1 MNQPAQTEL
10 VPVAPQTLAVAD
22 STQSPVEQIL
32 RAAVERGVTTENVA
46 VIERLTDL
54 YERLQA
60 KDAEK
65 QFASAF
71 VALQAEMPAIQASK
85 PVPNRDGSIRYHFAP
100 YEGIMAQ
107 VKPLLQK
114 HGFTVT
120 FSCDFDERRVIQSCT
135 LQHIGGHSRTNK
147 FAARIGN
154 GPPGSSDAQGDGAAS
169 TYAKRFALCNALN
182 IITGEQDTDGRPD
195 ARNEG
200 ETISED
206 KVAYLKEQVRETK
219 SDEAKFL
226 QFAGVKSYEEITV
239 AIYPQLVRSL
249 AAKAR
254 GK

>member
-1 MNQPAQTEL
+1 MKEEL
-10 VPVAPQTLAVAD
+10 NLAIQESSALA
-22 STQSPVEQIL
+22 QSPVEQIL
-32 RAAVERGVTTENVA
+32 RAAVANGVTTENVA

-65 QFASAF
+65 RFAAAF
-71 VALQAEMPAIQASK
+71 VLLQSDMPNIQATKS
-85 PVPNRDGSIRYHFAP
+85 VPDKYGNLKYRFAP
-100 YEGIMAQ
+100 YEEIMAQ

-120 FSCDFDERRVIQSCT
+120 FSTDFDDKRVIQSCT
-135 LQHIGGHSRTNK
+135 LQHIDGHSRTNK

-154 GPPGSSDAQGDGAAS
+154 GPPGSSEAQGDGAAS

-182 IITGEQDTDGRPD
+182 IITGEADTDGRRDD
-195 ARNEG
+195 ARAEG
-200 ETISED
+200 EAISED
-206 KVAYLKEQVRETK
+206 KVQYLREQVRETK

-226 QFAGVKSYEEITV
+226 QFAGVKTYEEITE

-249 AAKAR
+249 SAKAAR
-254 GK
+254 K

>member
-1 MNQPAQTEL
+1 MKSPESTDL
-10 VPVAPQTLAVAD
+10 VLTPESQLAIAPN
-22 STQSPVEQIL
+22 PIEQIL
-32 RAAVERGVTTENVA
+32 RAAVDKGVTQENVA

-65 QFASAF
+65 RFAAAF
-71 VALQAEMPAIQASK
+71 VALQAGMPNIAASR
-85 PVPNRDGSIRYHFAP
+85 PVPNNDGSVRYRFAP
-100 YEGIMAQ
+100 YEEIMAV

-120 FSCDFDERRVIQSCT
+120 FSTDYLEGRIIQSCT
-135 LQHIGGHSRTNK
+135 LQHIDGHSRTNK

-154 GPPGSSDAQGDGAAS
+154 GPPKSSEAQGDGAAS

-182 IITGEQDTDGRPD
+182 ITVETDTDGRPD
-195 ARNEG
+195 ARGEG

>member
-1 MNQPAQTEL
+1 MSTPENLQ
-10 VPVAPQTLAVAD
+10 LAVQESSAL
-22 STQSPVEQIL
+22 TQSPVEQIL
-32 RAAVERGVTTENVA
+32 RAAVANGVTTENVA

-65 QFASAF
+65 RFAAAF
-71 VALQAEMPAIQASK
+71 VLLQSDMPNIRASK
-85 PVPNRDGSIRYHFAP
+85 PVPNRDGTERYRFAP
-100 YEGIMAQ
+100 YEEIMAQ

-120 FSCDFDERRVIQSCT
+120 FSTDFDDKRVIQSCT
-135 LQHIGGHSRTNK
+135 LQHIDGHSRTNK

-154 GPPGSSDAQGDGAAS
+154 GPPGSSEAQGDGAAS

-182 IITGEQDTDGRPD
+182 IITGEADTDGRRDD
-195 ARNEG
+195 ARAEG
-200 ETISED
+200 EAISED
-206 KVAYLKEQVRETK
+206 KVQYLREQVRETH

-226 QFAGVKSYEEITV
+226 QFAGVKTYEEITD